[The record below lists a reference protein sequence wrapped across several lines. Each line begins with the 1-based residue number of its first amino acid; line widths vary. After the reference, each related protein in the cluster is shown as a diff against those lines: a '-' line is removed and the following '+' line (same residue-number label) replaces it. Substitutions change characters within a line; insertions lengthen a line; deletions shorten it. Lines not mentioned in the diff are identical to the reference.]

1 MALCARALRSALG
14 AVMLCHALSVVA
26 ARIPVALEDA
36 IKADVP
42 MRSARE
48 IFLEYTANE
57 IAADQKYKGSRLI
70 VGGTIAKIA
79 LDLGGNP
86 YVLLEVPGSTEAAV
100 RLGFP
105 KTAIQGL
112 STLAAGQS
120 AMFLCSGEGMSGWA
134 VRVSCWQEW
143 ALLPESAGPSGS
155 K

>member
-1 MALCARALRSALG
+1 MASFARALRPALG
-14 AVMLCHALSVVA
+14 AVMLCQALGVVA
-26 ARIPVALEDA
+26 AGMPAALEDA

-42 MRSARE
+42 MRSAKE
-48 IFLEYTANE
+48 LFLEYTANE

-70 VGGTIAKIA
+70 VGGMIAKIA
-79 LDLGGNP
+79 LDLGGDP
-86 YVLLEVPGSTEAAV
+86 YVLLEVPGSAEAVV

-105 KTAIQGL
+105 KTAIKGL

-120 AMFLCSGEGMSGWA
+120 AMFLCSGEGMSAWA

-143 ALLPESAGPSGS
+143 ALLLDSAGPNGG

>member
-1 MALCARALRSALG
+1 MALCARALRPVVG
-14 AVMLCHALSVVA
+14 AVMLCQAMGAVA
-26 ARIPVALEDA
+26 AGIPAALEDA
-36 IKADVP
+36 MKADVP
-42 MRSARE
+42 MQSARGL
-48 IFLEYTANE
+48 FLEYTANE

-79 LDLGGNP
+79 LDLGGDP
-86 YVLLEVPGSTEAAV
+86 YVLLEVPGSTEAVV

-112 STLAAGQS
+112 STLASGQS

-134 VRVSCWQEW
+134 VRASCWQEW
-143 ALLPESAGPSGS
+143 ALLPDSKGISGA